1 MNTLKSGFF
10 WRLFLSHII
19 LAFLAVGA
27 VGLVNERRMEKDS
40 RAEISASLLAK
51 ARTLAE
57 FPGSLFAGGR
67 GGGSGLLVKRLSRN
81 EGVRITVILPDGRVV
96 ADSDENPARMD
107 NHAGRPEIVA
117 AGKSGTGENTRWSK
131 TLSEDMTYVAVAV
144 RGNGRI
150 LGYVRTALPLTA
162 VREKIARMRA
172 IVITAGVSVLF
183 ASLLFGFLLARQI
196 ALPLARMA
204 RTAEGI
210 ADGRE
215 EGEVSVAGPGEVGL
229 LARSFNRMTGRLR
242 ERMDIISQERGRVL
256 AVLAGMQEGVVA
268 LDLDGRIMLMN
279 ESACRILGTS
289 PRESAGKLI
298 NEVTRVPAILETVSG
313 GLKSAAPGQVEIVVP
328 GRQGDRLIGLHA
340 VSLNDTGGRQT
351 GFIMVLDDLTDLRRL
366 ERVRRDFVANVSHE
380 LKTPVSAIKGMLE
393 TVIDDPKL
401 SDIERSHF
409 LGRAKAQVNRMAALV
424 DDLLALSRA
433 ESGVEAMEREP
444 VDFRGPVRESLL
456 FSAQL
461 VQARG
466 LKVESEIPA
475 EPVLV
480 HGDAESLRQAVGNLV
495 DNAVKY
501 SGTGGLVTVRLR
513 AGEREALV
521 EVSDTGPGI
530 GPEHLDRIF
539 ERFYR
544 VDKARSREMG
554 GTGLGLAIVRHIA
567 IAHGGRVEVSSA
579 LGRGS
584 IFRLYIPLFR
594 A

>member
-1 MNTLKSGFF
+1 MNTLRSGYF

-19 LAFLAVGA
+19 LAFLAILA
-27 VGLVNERRMEKDS
+27 VGLINERQMERGS

-51 ARTLAE
+51 ANNIGEL
-57 FPGSLFAGGR
+57 AGGIFQEA
-67 GGGSGLLVKRLSRN
+67 GGPVVVQMVRRLATN
-81 EGVRITVILPDGRVV
+81 DGVRITLIRANGSVL
-96 ADSDENPARMD
+96 ADSDENPDRMD
-107 NHAGRPEIVA
+107 NHSNRPEIIA
-117 AGKSGTGENTRWSK
+117 AKTAGTGENTRWSH

-144 RGNGRI
+144 RKHGQIKGFI
-150 LGYVRTALPLTA
+150 RTALPLTA
-162 VREKIARMRA
+162 IREKTRRMRVVVA
-172 IVITAGVSVLF
+172 TAGLTVLLVSF
-183 ASLLFGFLLARQI
+183 FFGFLFARKI
-196 ALPLARMA
+196 ANPLAGIA

-215 EGEVSVAGPGEVGL
+215 EGEVVVSGPGEIRT
-229 LARSFNRMTGRLR
+229 LARSFNRMTAHLR
-242 ERMDIISQERGRVL
+242 DRMDAIGQERGRVL

-268 LDLDGRIMLMN
+268 VDLDGRIMLMN

-289 PRESAGKLI
+289 PRESAGKLVSEI
-298 NEVTRVPAILETVSG
+298 TRVPAILETVSA
-313 GLKSAAPGQVEIVVP
+313 GLKSASIGESEVIVP

-340 VSLNDTGGRQT
+340 VSLDDTRGRQT
-351 GFIMVLDDLTDLRRL
+351 GFMMVLNDLTDLRRL
-366 ERVRRDFVANVSHE
+366 ERVRKDFVANVSHE
-380 LKTPVSAIKGMLE
+380 LKTPVSAIKGLLE
-393 TVIDDPKL
+393 TVIDDP
-401 SDIERSHF
+401 SMSEIEKKHF
-409 LGRAKAQVNRMAALV
+409 LGRAQAQITRMATLV
-424 DDLLALSRA
+424 DDLLTLSRA
-433 ESGVEAMEREP
+433 ESGVEAMERETL
-444 VDFRGPVRESLL
+444 DFRGPVRESLI

-461 VQARG
+461 AQARG
-466 LKVESEIPA
+466 LKVESEIYA
-475 EPVLV
+475 GPVMV

-501 SGTGGLVTVRLR
+501 SIAGGRVLVRLS

-567 IAHGGRVEVSSA
+567 ITHGGRVQVDSA

-584 IFRLYIPLFR
+584 IFRLYIPLSR
-594 A
+594 G